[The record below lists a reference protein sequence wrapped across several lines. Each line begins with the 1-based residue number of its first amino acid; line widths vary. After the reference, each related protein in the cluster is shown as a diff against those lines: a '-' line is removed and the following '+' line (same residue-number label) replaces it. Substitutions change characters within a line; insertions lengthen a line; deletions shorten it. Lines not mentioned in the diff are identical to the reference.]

1 MKLTVEK
8 LKQMIKEEI
17 TALNE
22 MGGYIDE
29 NYDKGSRA
37 YRKGYKDGFANEM
50 GTAPLQMEPNLTKDP
65 EYITGFEDGGLRARL
80 VKSDQRDRK
89 AREKADRYAQTDFS
103 KPISRDNPMYLESKR
118 RRSKNVK

>member
-29 NYDKGSRA
+29 DYDKGNEA
-37 YRKGYKDGFANEM
+37 YRKGYKDGFAKGM
-50 GTAPLQMEPNLTKDP
+50 GRAPLQMEPNLTKNPD
-65 EYITGFEDGGLRARL
+65 YITGFEDGQTRAML
-80 VKSDQRDRK
+80 AKSDVRDFNKMNRP
-89 AREKADRYAQTDFS
+89 QTDYS
-103 KPISRDNPMYLESKR
+103 RPISRDNPMYLESRKR
-118 RRSKNVK
+118 RVKNDK

>member
-1 MKLTVEK
+1 MKLTVKK

-37 YRKGYKDGFANEM
+37 YKKGYKDGFAKEM
-50 GTAPLQMEPNLTKDP
+50 GYSTLQMEPNLTKDP
-65 EYITGFEDGGLRARL
+65 EYITGFEDGALRARL
-80 VKSDQRDRK
+80 FKSGQRDQK

-103 KPISRDNPMYLESKR
+103 KPISRDNPMYLESKKR
-118 RRSKNVK
+118 RVKNDK

>member
-37 YRKGYKDGFANEM
+37 YRKGYKDGFAKEM
-50 GTAPLQMEPNLTKDP
+50 GYSTLQMEPNLTKDP
-65 EYITGFEDGGLRARL
+65 EYITGFEDGETRARL
-80 VKSDQRDRK
+80 TKSDQRDYKKMNRP
-89 AREKADRYAQTDFS
+89 QTDYS
-103 KPISRDNPMYLESKR
+103 KPISRDNPMYLESKKR
-118 RRSKNVK
+118 RAKNDK